1 MYDSNTEDAGTRQSV
16 LKSTRSQIVDLN
28 TEGRNVGAGL
38 TIIMIDT
45 QSSHHMPGTAK
56 SFT

>member
-45 QSSHHMPGTAK
+45 RSSHHMPGTAK
-56 SFT
+56 SFI

>member
-1 MYDSNTEDAGTRQSV
+1 MYDSHTENAGTRQSV

-28 TEGRNVGAGL
+28 TEGRNVAAGL
-38 TIIMIDT
+38 TVIMTNIW
-45 QSSHHMPGTAK
+45 SSYHMLGTAK